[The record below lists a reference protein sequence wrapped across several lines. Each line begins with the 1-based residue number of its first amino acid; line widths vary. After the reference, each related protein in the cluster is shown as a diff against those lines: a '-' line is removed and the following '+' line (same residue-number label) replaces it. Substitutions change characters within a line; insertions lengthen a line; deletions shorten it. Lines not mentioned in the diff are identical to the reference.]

1 MKTILYLGVDARS
14 AAFAAAVVGRAA
26 RDETV
31 NVYDPEVGRAGD
43 INLYGLHDIPC
54 MARIGTITEARLKKT
69 YDMMVALK
77 LLDPA
82 KVDHRKT
89 FTTEFIKDVKVMP

>member
-1 MKTILYLGVDARS
+1 MAGGD
-14 AAFAAAVVGRAA
+14 AA
-26 RDETV
+26 RL
-31 NVYDPEVGRAGD
+31 G
-43 INLYGLHDIPC
+43 
-54 MARIGTITEARLKKT
+54 MGTITEARLKKT
-69 YDMMVALK
+69 YDMMVAMK

>member
-1 MKTILYLGVDARS
+1 MIKKDNPALTDDEI
-14 AAFAAAVVGRAA
+14 AVSIRLMNQHGLVGGGDAA
-26 RDETV
+26 RL
-31 NVYDPEVGRAGD
+31 G
-43 INLYGLHDIPC
+43 
-54 MARIGTITEARLKKT
+54 IGTITEARLKKT
-69 YDMMVALK
+69 YDMMVAMK

>member
-1 MKTILYLGVDARS
+1 M
-14 AAFAAAVVGRAA
+14 
-26 RDETV
+26 
-31 NVYDPEVGRAGD
+31 
-43 INLYGLHDIPC
+43 
-54 MARIGTITEARLKKT
+54 
-69 YDMMVALK
+69 K